1 MGWRW
6 RHNNRKWTVRRLSLR
21 IVSDIDEPHGTACDS
36 FENIIGK
43 QRGAPSA
50 AHVDESAGQCKT
62 LRVWDETKIPRPH
75 SVNGSTC
82 YPMLACLHRNTQ
94 GFAESVLA
102 WESNNAVLRLA
113 WCEPKME
120 ICYSE
125 RMRRHAM

>member
-1 MGWRW
+1 M
-6 RHNNRKWTVRRLSLR
+6 

-36 FENIIGK
+36 FENIIGN
-43 QRGAPSA
+43 QREAPSA
-50 AHVDESAGQCKT
+50 VHVDESAGQCKT
-62 LRVWDETKIPRPH
+62 LRVWDETKISRLN

-94 GFAESVLA
+94 GFAELVLA
-102 WESNNAVLRLA
+102 WRSNNAVLRLA